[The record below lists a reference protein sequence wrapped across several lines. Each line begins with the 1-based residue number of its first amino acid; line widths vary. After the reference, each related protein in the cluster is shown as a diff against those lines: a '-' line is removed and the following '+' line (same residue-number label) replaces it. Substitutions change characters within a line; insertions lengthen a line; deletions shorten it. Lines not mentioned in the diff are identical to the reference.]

1 MRFNDPCVQIIVST
15 CVKHLFALAAAA
27 TDRDWRT
34 LLMVTR
40 LMRRLLLLLLM
51 MMFGGGKSGADRR
64 RQ

>member
-1 MRFNDPCVQIIVST
+1 VQIIVST

-40 LMRRLLLLLLM
+40 LMRRLLLLLLLLLM
-51 MMFGGGKSGADRR
+51 MMFGGGKSGADRG